1 MTAFVLGGAY
11 TTDQP
16 LEKMTDEQLL
26 TYIRVVFALPIG
38 IALIQIFFLVFV
50 FPYETPVMLVNQ
62 GKNDQ
67 LKKLMG
73 NIYRDRILG

>member
-16 LEKMTDEQLL
+16 VEKMTDEQLL

-38 IALIQIFFLVFV
+38 IAFI
-50 FPYETPVMLVNQ
+50 
-62 GKNDQ
+62 
-67 LKKLMG
+67 
-73 NIYRDRILG
+73 